1 MMNWEEGNVSEC
13 GNITF
18 TITRFFG
25 GTEGNHVNT
34 QSGVAGRGTDTRDL
48 PHIK

>member
-1 MMNWEEGNVSEC
+1 VSVVTLNVQLHD
-13 GNITF
+13 F
-18 TITRFFG
+18 YG
-25 GTEGNHVNT
+25 GTEGNHVNG